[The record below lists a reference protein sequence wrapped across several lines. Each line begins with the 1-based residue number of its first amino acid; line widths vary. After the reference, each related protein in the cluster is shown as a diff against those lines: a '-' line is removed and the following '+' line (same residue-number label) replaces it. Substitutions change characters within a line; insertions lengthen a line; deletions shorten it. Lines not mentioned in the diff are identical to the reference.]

1 MRLVLFD
8 IDGTL
13 VSTDGAGRLAVTQAF
28 QDVTGIPNGFAGVRM
43 AGKTDPQIIREGL
56 EANGLPGTD
65 GLRSMVLDRYLS
77 LLPEALARAE
87 RPRLLPGVERVLE
100 DLARQPG
107 VVIGLLTGNIEDG
120 ARVKLS
126 FFGIWER
133 FSLGAYGSDD
143 EERKN
148 LVPFALE
155 RAATMFGR
163 KPDVSDVWLVGD
175 TPNDIAAAK
184 AHGARVLAVAS
195 GPHTLEE
202 LSAHA
207 PNVAVGSLDA
217 PEAAACLLDASSAA

>member
-28 QDVTGIPNGFAGVRM
+28 EDVTGIPNGFAGVRM

-56 EANGLPGTD
+56 TANSLPGRD
-65 GLRSMVLDRYLS
+65 GLRSRILDRYLS
-77 LLPEALARAE
+77 LLPEALAQAE

-100 DLARQPG
+100 DLARRPG
-107 VVIGLLTGNIEDG
+107 IVTGLLTGNIENG
-120 ARVKLS
+120 ARIKLS
-126 FFGIWER
+126 FFGVWEK
-133 FSLGAYGSDD
+133 FALGAYGSDD

-148 LVPFALE
+148 LVPFAIE
-155 RAATMFGR
+155 RAIRRYGR
-163 KPDVSDVWLVGD
+163 RPSASDVWLVGD
-175 TPNDIAAAK
+175 TPNDIAAAR

-202 LSAHA
+202 LEGHA
-207 PNVAVGSLDA
+207 PDAAVRSLDVPKA
-217 PEAAACLLDASSAA
+217 IASLTSK

>member
-13 VSTDGAGRLAVTQAF
+13 VSTDGAGRLAVTRAF

-56 EANGLPGTD
+56 EANALPGRD
-65 GLRSMVLDRYLS
+65 GLRSRILDRYLS

-87 RPRLLPGVERVLE
+87 RPRLLPGVEQVLD
-100 DLARQPG
+100 DLARQPD
-107 VVIGLLTGNIEDG
+107 VVVGLLTGNIENG
-120 ARVKLS
+120 ARVKLE

-148 LVPFALE
+148 LVPFAVD
-155 RAATMFGR
+155 RAARRFGR
-163 KPDVSDVWLVGD
+163 RPNVRNVWLVGD
-175 TPNDIAAAK
+175 TPNDIAAAR

-195 GPHTLEE
+195 GPHPLEE
-202 LSAHA
+202 LEAHA
-207 PNVAVGSLDA
+207 PDAAVRSLDA
-217 PEAAACLLDASSAA
+217 PEAINCLLEASPAA

>member
-13 VSTDGAGRLAVTQAF
+13 VSTDGAGRLAVTRTF
-28 QDVTGIPNGFAGVRM
+28 EDVTGIPDGFAGVRM
-43 AGKTDPQIIREGL
+43 AGKTAPQIIREGL
-56 EANGLPGTD
+56 EANTLPGTD
-65 GLRSMVLDRYLS
+65 GLRSRILDRYLS

-87 RPRLLPGVERVLE
+87 HPRLLPGVERVLE
-100 DLARQPG
+100 DLARRPG
-107 VVIGLLTGNIEDG
+107 VVTGLLTGNIEDG

-126 FFGIWER
+126 FFGIWEK

-155 RAATMFGR
+155 RAVRRFGGR
-163 KPDVSDVWLVGD
+163 PSASDVWLVGD
-175 TPNDIAAAK
+175 TPNDIAAAR

-202 LSAHA
+202 LEGHTPDA
-207 PNVAVGSLDA
+207 AVRSLDVLKA
-217 PEAAACLLDASSAA
+217 IASLLGE

>member
-28 QDVTGIPNGFAGVRM
+28 QDVTRIPNGFAGVRM

-56 EANGLPGTD
+56 EANALPGRD
-65 GLRSMVLDRYLS
+65 GLRSRILDRYLS

-87 RPRLLPGVERVLE
+87 RPRLLPGVEQVLD
-100 DLARQPG
+100 DLARRPD
-107 VVIGLLTGNIEDG
+107 VVVGLLTGNIENG
-120 ARVKLS
+120 ARVKLE

-148 LVPFALE
+148 LVPFAVD
-155 RAATMFGR
+155 RAARRFGR
-163 KPDVSDVWLVGD
+163 RPNVSDVWLVGD
-175 TPNDIAAAK
+175 TPNDIAAAR

-195 GPHTLEE
+195 GPHPLEE

-207 PNVAVGSLDA
+207 PDSAVLSLDA
-217 PEAAACLLDASSAA
+217 PEAINCLLEASPAA

>member
-28 QDVTGIPNGFAGVRM
+28 RDVTGIPNGFAGVRM
-43 AGKTDPQIIREGL
+43 AGKTDPQIVREGL
-56 EANGLPGTD
+56 EANALPGRD
-65 GLRSMVLDRYLS
+65 GLRSRILDRYLS

-87 RPRLLPGVERVLE
+87 RPRLLPGVEQVLD

-107 VVIGLLTGNIEDG
+107 VVVGLLTGNIENG

-148 LVPFALE
+148 LVPFAVE
-155 RAATMFGR
+155 RAARRFGR
-163 KPDVSDVWLVGD
+163 RPNVSDVWLVGD
-175 TPNDIAAAK
+175 TPNDIAAAR

-195 GPHTLEE
+195 GPHTLED
-202 LSAHA
+202 LSDHA
-207 PNVAVGSLDA
+207 PDASVLSLDA
-217 PEAAACLLDASSAA
+217 PEAIKHLLEGPPPL